1 MLILKIPLIKFVWV
15 HYAYKLNNY
24 FIYKNG
30 SLQKVTC
37 KKGHKLTYNMATTT
51 SKNDCLVMSLYW
63 LLSFNFYRRI
73 IILFLFSLSIFH
85 KILDSETYINFLR
98 NFHVEMLLS
107 VRQQWSHS
115 YCLWFVNI
123 KKKKNHH
130 QNLQMSVRSLEENS
144 RDNCRKLF

>member
-1 MLILKIPLIKFVWV
+1 MLINLIII
-15 HYAYKLNNY
+15 

-30 SLQKVTC
+30 SLQKFTC
-37 KKGHKLTYNMATTT
+37 KRTTNIYNMATTS

-98 NFHVEMLLS
+98 NFHLEMLLS

-115 YCLWFVNI
+115 CCLWFVNI
-123 KKKKNHH
+123 KKKPEII
-130 QNLQMSVRSLEENS
+130 VENS
-144 RDNCRKLF
+144 FNAYSKLNYCEETVEEGIYQKCLVRFLNWVSKVG